1 MYKMSIYDSVSKPEF
16 SISDAYKPKG
26 PGRLKRAYNKSK
38 SSISRGLRRLIGK
51 ETPRERADRHSR
63 KQARKARKANENMK
77 PFGGGKRKRR
87 KTQRKPKRTRRTK
100 RRTRRSR
107 R

>member
-1 MYKMSIYDSVSKPEF
+1 MKGRFGEIRRKMTP
-16 SISDAYKPKG
+16 
-26 PGRLKRAYNKSK
+26 KRA
-38 SSISRGLRRLIGK
+38 
-51 ETPRERADRHSR
+51 REYMEKR
-63 KQARKARKANENMK
+63 KRDNYLPDTSDTYSDKTGE
-77 PFGGGKRKRR
+77 FYGGGKRKRR